1 MTKSKVTTGLALIVL
16 SAAAV
21 LFTGCRNTAGG
32 KPADGAG
39 SGGGG
44 GVLLDTAVLTLSPDK
59 LDIKVKAVTADGSP
73 VTVEG
78 CTETELPSD
87 TETEL
92 HAQGTR
98 VTLKGKITEL
108 HCGSNQLTALDVQG
122 LSALEWLDCSG
133 NQLTAL
139 NVQGLTALQG
149 LDCSDNQLTALNVQG
164 LTALQG
170 LGCGGN
176 QLTALNVQG
185 LTALQGLGCNGNQL
199 TALNVQGLTAL
210 QELDCSGNKLNAAA
224 FEQLFTGL
232 PQREESDNAKC
243 ILYTENPGVSE
254 GNHTDFTAPSG
265 LAEAFNTAKTVK
277 KWKMYKVDAIG
288 NKVEI

>member
-32 KPADGAG
+32 KPVDGAG
-39 SGGGG
+39 SGGGGNSGAGGG
-44 GVLLDTAVLTLSPDK
+44 GVLLDTAVLTLSSDK

-78 CTETELPSD
+78 CTETELPSG

-108 HCGSNQLTALDVQG
+108 HCG
-122 LSALEWLDCSG
+122 G

-139 NVQGLTALQG
+139 NVQGLSALK
-149 LDCSDNQLTALNVQG
+149 
-164 LTALQG
+164 
-170 LGCGGN
+170 
-176 QLTALNVQG
+176 
-185 LTALQGLGCNGNQL
+185 
-199 TALNVQGLTAL
+199 
-210 QELDCSGNKLNAAA
+210 ELYCSGNKLNAAA
-224 FEQLFTGL
+224 FKQLFTGL

-243 ILYTENPGVSE
+243 ILYTEKTGVSE
-254 GNHTDFTAPSG
+254 GNHTDFTAPPD
-265 LAEAFNTAKTVK
+265 LADAFNRAKTVK
-277 KWKMYKVDAIG
+277 KWKMYKEDASG
-288 NKVEI
+288 NWVEI